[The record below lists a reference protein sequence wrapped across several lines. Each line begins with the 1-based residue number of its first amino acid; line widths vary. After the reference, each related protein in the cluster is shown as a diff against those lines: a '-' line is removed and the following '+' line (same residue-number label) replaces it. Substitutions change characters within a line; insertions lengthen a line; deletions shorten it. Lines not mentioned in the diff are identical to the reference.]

1 MDIISFILIGALAG
15 WIAAQLMK
23 GDGYGLIGNILLG
36 IIGSFIGGYIFTILG
51 ISTYGFVGNLVT
63 ATVGAAL
70 LLWIASLFAGTRSQ
84 IS

>member
-1 MDIISFILIGALAG
+1 MDMISFLLIGALAG

-36 IIGSFIGGYIFTILG
+36 VIGSFLGGYVFTILG
-51 ISTYGFVGNLVT
+51 ISTYGFLGNLVT

-70 LLWIASLFAGTRSQ
+70 LLWLASLFSSARSRAT
-84 IS
+84 